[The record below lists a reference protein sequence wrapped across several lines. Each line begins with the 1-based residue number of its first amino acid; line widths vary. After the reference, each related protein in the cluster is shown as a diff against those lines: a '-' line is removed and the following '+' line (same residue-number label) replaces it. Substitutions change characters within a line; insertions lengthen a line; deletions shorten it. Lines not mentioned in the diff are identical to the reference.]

1 MTSHD
6 EVYEPEV
13 IEYLAKLGWSADE
26 LHGTRGANVRH
37 KQHTALLV
45 ERPTKGWARND
56 PRVFVLNCTAMR
68 KDTDPLIPR
77 RLFSMEK
84 RGWKTS
90 VMLWYQRAVFDL
102 ATIHA
107 NAEDRAA
114 KERAYDRF
122 VDEQCRETIGLPY
135 SVASELAYITV
146 DGVTGKI
153 AEVDPRGMINL
164 HALNPNRRGD
174 PHEVRIARIRKLGEF
189 LMREGFIEKKDA
201 S

>member
-6 EVYEPEV
+6 EVYETEV

-26 LHGTRGANVRH
+26 LHATRGANVRH

-56 PRVFVLNCTAMR
+56 PRVFVLNCNAPR
-68 KDTDPLIPR
+68 RDADPLIPR

-107 NAEDRAA
+107 NAEQRAA
-114 KERAYDRF
+114 QRRAHDRF

-153 AEVDPRGMINL
+153 ADISPRGMVNL
-164 HALNPNRRGD
+164 HTFAPNRRNES
-174 PHEVRIARIRKLGEF
+174 PEVRLARIRKLGEF
-189 LMREGFIEKKDA
+189 LMREGFIENNDA